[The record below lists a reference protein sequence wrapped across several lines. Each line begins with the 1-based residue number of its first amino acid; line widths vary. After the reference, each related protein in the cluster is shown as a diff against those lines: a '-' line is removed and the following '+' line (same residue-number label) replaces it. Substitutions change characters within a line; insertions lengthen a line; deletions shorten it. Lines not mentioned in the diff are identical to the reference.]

1 MHGRE
6 QDRGSWSTRKH
17 TAAAQTHTACE
28 FARMWLTAGALVAL
42 AAQECSGLQVS
53 GHMVVLR
60 VKESFGI
67 GVQKN
72 MPQVQKW
79 LQRRHS
85 EKE

>member
-1 MHGRE
+1 
-6 QDRGSWSTRKH
+6 
-17 TAAAQTHTACE
+17 
-28 FARMWLTAGALVAL
+28 MWLTAGALVAL